1 MTIKQCY
8 QAMGADF
15 EEISQRIPSEAM
27 IRKFAVKFPE
37 DKSFAELTKAL
48 ELRGADESTGTGRRG
63 NGVPGGA
70 YHQGPVPDV
79 GLFPSDRPGQRADGV
94 AAGRTAGRQRSTLRP
109 AGAGVQQN
117 GGASPGSGLTGGG
130 KQAVAAVHRGE
141 DLRCMNIRKQK
152 ADVDTL
158 FCKRKQEGMAVWND
172 RRS

>member
-48 ELRGADESTGTGRRG
+48 EQGNVETAFRAAHTIKGLCLTLGFSHLTAPASELTELLR
-63 NGVPGGA
+63 
-70 YHQGPVPDV
+70 
-79 GLFPSDRPGQRADGV
+79 
-94 AAGRTAGRQRSTLRP
+94 AGRLGSALRP

>member
-48 ELRGADESTGTGRRG
+48 EQG
-63 NGVPGGA
+63 NVETA
-70 YHQGPVPDV
+70 FRAAHTIK
-79 GLFPSDRPGQRADGV
+79 GLCLTLGFSHL
-94 AAGRTAGRQRSTLRP
+94 TAP
-109 AGAGVQQN
+109 A
-117 GGASPGSGLTGGG
+117 SGLTGGG

-141 DLRCMNIRKQK
+141 DLLCMNIQKQK
-152 ADVDTL
+152 AGVDTL

>member
-48 ELRGADESTGTGRRG
+48 E
-63 NGVPGGA
+63 
-70 YHQGPVPDV
+70 QGDV
-79 GLFPSDRPGQRADGV
+79 ETAFRAAHTIKGLCLTLFPSDRPGQRADG
-94 AAGRTAGRQRSTLRP
+94 ASAGRTAGRQRSTLRP

>member
-37 DKSFAELTKAL
+37 DK
-48 ELRGADESTGTGRRG
+48 
-63 NGVPGGA
+63 
-70 YHQGPVPDV
+70 
-79 GLFPSDRPGQRADGV
+79 
-94 AAGRTAGRQRSTLRP
+94 STLRP

-152 ADVDTL
+152 ADIDTL

>member
-48 ELRGADESTGTGRRG
+48 E
-63 NGVPGGA
+63 
-70 YHQGPVPDV
+70 QGDV
-79 GLFPSDRPGQRADGV
+79 ETAFRAAHTIKGLCLTLGLFPSDRPGQRADGA
-94 AAGRTAGRQRSTLRP
+94 AAGRTAGRQRSALRP
-109 AGAGVQQN
+109 AGAGIQQN

-141 DLRCMNIRKQK
+141 GLLCMNIQK
-152 ADVDTL
+152 
-158 FCKRKQEGMAVWND
+158 
-172 RRS
+172 